1 MEENIIKIAEI
12 SNRKIKISPHSIT
25 VKNDDGK
32 TCGVVRDVRP
42 YNELRTA
49 EQMEY
54 HKKFRDFGVFNHSE
68 LVKCFVLCDG
78 EPYFLHNL
86 RPLETY
92 ERLFKG
98 KEGWEN
104 EERKYNERKQ
114 AAEKMAEI
122 ATVIPCYVM

>member
-1 MEENIIKIAEI
+1 MKIAEI
-12 SNRKIKISPHSIT
+12 ANRKIKISPHSIT

-42 YNELRTA
+42 YDELRTA

-54 HKKFRDFGVFNHSE
+54 HKKFCEFGIFNHSE
-68 LVKCFVLCDG
+68 FVKCFVLCDG

-98 KEGWEN
+98 KEGWET